1 VVPALIQIT
10 PDPVAIQI
18 GPLPIAWYGVAYAIG
33 LLACYQL
40 LIRQAKRAGQDPAI
54 VGNGIVIVAIAAL
67 IGGRL
72 YHVVD
77 QWQLYQ
83 DCLIRVFV
91 PIEFESGCS
100 GPAHFAGFSGL
111 GVYGGLVTG
120 TIAAFLTARY
130 YKVSFPVWAD
140 IIAPAL
146 FLMQAI
152 GRWGNFF
159 NQELYG
165 PPTNLPW
172 GIAIDCAHRI
182 AAYPCA
188 TYPEATTGFQPLF
201 LYESLSGFLGL
212 AFLLWLEARQ
222 RARLRPGDLLLIFF
236 MWYGAVRFGLEFL
249 RQGNWLLNGI
259 ATAQIFS
266 TLFAIGALVVF
277 VARHLRRP
285 AGDESGGGDD
295 SASPIPKGRETADD
309 AAEEMISEGGPV

>member
-1 VVPALIQIT
+1 VVPALISLT

-18 GPLPIAWYGVAYAIG
+18 GPFPLAWYGLAYAIG
-33 LLACYQL
+33 LLASYRL
-40 LIRQAKRAGQDPAI
+40 LVRQAIRHGQDPAI
-54 VGNGIVIVAIAAL
+54 VGNGIVVIAIAAL

-72 YHVVD
+72 YHVID

-83 DCLIRVFV
+83 DCVIRVFV

-120 TIAAFLTARY
+120 TIAGVALARY
-130 YKVSFPVWAD
+130 YKVSVPVWAD

-172 GIAIDCAHRI
+172 AIAIDCAHRVS
-182 AAYPCA
+182 AYPCGSF
-188 TYPEATTGFQPLF
+188 PLETTGFQPLF
-201 LYESLSGFLGL
+201 LYESLSGFLGVAVL
-212 AFLLWLEARQ
+212 VWLDAR
-222 RARLRPGDLLLIFF
+222 RPAWLRTGDLILIFF
-236 MWYGAVRFGLEFL
+236 AWYGVVRFSLEFL
-249 RQGNWLLNGI
+249 RSGNWVLNGI
-259 ATAQIFS
+259 PTAQIFS
-266 TLFAIGALVVF
+266 ALFALGAVAIF
-277 VARHLRRP
+277 VARRM
-285 AGDESGGGDD
+285 AGPGSSGGSG
-295 SASPIPKGRETADD
+295 SGPGAPEPEED
-309 AAEEMISEGGPV
+309 AVEEMISEGGPV